1 MTDLDQDA
9 ETARNGH
16 VGYTHAQA
24 DAEGKDWLRDHPPYC
39 AGCAA
44 LDRILARMDETVIE
58 HQRARITELEES
70 TTFYKGAY
78 ITADKE
84 RNALVIERSNIANEL
99 KAYPDSDLVSLAKT
113 YETARVASEARI
125 AELEEYEATFHKTLG
140 EKGRRIAEL
149 ERLLKQERTWLFET
163 TRKKEQLR
171 RENEDLDRDYRHE
184 HARITELEAGLRRI
198 AQGDVPLTKLP
209 ESPLAGRQMSRDLR
223 VFARSLLGEDRWA

>member
-113 YETARVASEARI
+113 YETARVA
-125 AELEEYEATFHKTLG
+125 AE
-140 EKGRRIAEL
+140 
-149 ERLLKQERTWLFET
+149 
-163 TRKKEQLR
+163 
-171 RENEDLDRDYRHE
+171 
-184 HARITELEAGLRRI
+184 ARITELEAEVERLREELKQEQVWFRDAARARNDLERDYAHLYDRLRGIEEAAQAVAFESNGEGPTTRI
-198 AQGDVPLTKLP
+198 NNKQFLALRTALEEKPMQRVAL
-209 ESPLAGRQMSRDLR
+209 ESWKESAAGHS
-223 VFARSLLGEDRWA
+223 GEEA